1 MNINSEEKE
10 IDEGFNQNNVST
22 LYTLTDEGMKYAK
35 ALVSWLD
42 KKDPE
47 IALTMR
53 RYKTYYAQAPLKKLL
68 EYIYK
73 KYLDYTTESEIIKKI
88 LR

>member
-1 MNINSEEKE
+1 MNINSENKE

-35 ALVSWLD
+35 ALVNWLD

-47 IALTMR
+47 IVLTMR

-73 KYLDYTTESEIIKKI
+73 KYPEYATESEVMGKI
-88 LR
+88 LK